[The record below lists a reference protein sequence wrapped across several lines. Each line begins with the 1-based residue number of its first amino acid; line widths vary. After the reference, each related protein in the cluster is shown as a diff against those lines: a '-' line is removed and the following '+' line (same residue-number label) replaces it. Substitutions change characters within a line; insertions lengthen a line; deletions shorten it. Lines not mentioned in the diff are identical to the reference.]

1 MRDYGL
7 QFLNNPMHVD
17 NTAAISIT
25 KNPVQHSKTKHI
37 EIRYHFIRDCYEK
50 KLIDLVKIHTDLQKA
65 DLFTKAFDKS
75 RFDFL
80 LSENGI
86 KNMKSVGKEA
96 VSETSDKSSTST
108 HRNVFSFLIF
118 SSFLVLKI

>member
-7 QFLNNPMHVD
+7 RFLNTPINVD

-37 EIRYHFIRDCYEK
+37 DIRYHFIRDCYEK
-50 KLIDLVKIHTDLQKA
+50 KLIDILKIHTDFQKA
-65 DLFTKAFDKS
+65 DLFTKAFNQS
-75 RFDFL
+75 RFNYL

-86 KNMKSVGKEA
+86 KSMKTVGKEA
-96 VSETSDKSSTST
+96 VSESSDKS
-108 HRNVFSFLIF
+108 LM
-118 SSFLVLKI
+118 